1 MFGRSMFRRGQDF
14 SRNFCRKLQFFKV
27 SRSFECLIFPGLT
40 TIRLKSR
47 QKSRKI
53 KMRSHAPKVKR
64 NETMTLSDRKHFA
77 AMIRSGAKYREVLK
91 EHLRIFKKTI
101 RQVFKSI
108 DNFVK
113 SKPTNQSVWK
123 LLSESTYRRIKRN
136 AESILNLESHR
147 LKAASYRKNH
157 DDERKTFES
166 HCKQVILYCHRR

>member
-14 SRNFCRKLQFFKV
+14 SRNFCRKLQFLKV

-113 SKPTNQSVWK
+113 SKPTNQS
-123 LLSESTYRRIKRN
+123 Y
-136 AESILNLESHR
+136 ILFN
-147 LKAASYRKNH
+147 K
-157 DDERKTFES
+157 
-166 HCKQVILYCHRR
+166 

>member
-136 AESILNLESHR
+136 AESILNLKSSTQGSHR
-147 LKAASYRKNH
+147 LKAGITSK
-157 DDERKTFES
+157 
-166 HCKQVILYCHRR
+166 

>member
-1 MFGRSMFRRGQDF
+1 MQCYSRRRNIDRFQYAPNLKNRSMFGRSMFRRGQDF

-113 SKPTNQSVWK
+113 SKPTNQSV
-123 LLSESTYRRIKRN
+123 
-136 AESILNLESHR
+136 
-147 LKAASYRKNH
+147 
-157 DDERKTFES
+157 
-166 HCKQVILYCHRR
+166 